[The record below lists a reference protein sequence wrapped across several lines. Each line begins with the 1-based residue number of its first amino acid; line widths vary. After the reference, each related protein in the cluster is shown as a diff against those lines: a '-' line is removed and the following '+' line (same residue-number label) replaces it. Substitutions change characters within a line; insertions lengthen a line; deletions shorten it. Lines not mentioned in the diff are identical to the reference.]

1 MRYAPTEAGS
11 ARSAQPAVRSTVPAV
26 LGVSNGLCE
35 TLEFPESM
43 RSLLR
48 KYQKSAALRK
58 KKKREKPEGENLL
71 LKRLASTKNHKNHR
85 FEINLS

>member
-1 MRYAPTEAGS
+1 MRHASTEAGS
-11 ARSAQPAVRSTVPAV
+11 ARSAQPAVRSTVPAA

-58 KKKREKPEGENLL
+58 KRKERNQKERICCSKGWLQQKIIKIID
-71 LKRLASTKNHKNHR
+71 LK
-85 FEINLS
+85 